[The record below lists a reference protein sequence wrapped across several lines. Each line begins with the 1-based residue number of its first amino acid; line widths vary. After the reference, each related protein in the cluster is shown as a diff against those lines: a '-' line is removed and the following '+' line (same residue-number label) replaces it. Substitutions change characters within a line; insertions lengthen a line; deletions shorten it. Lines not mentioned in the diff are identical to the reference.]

1 MLNIALRSYAIAT
14 PDLRSRYMN
23 TPLSY
28 EGANCETLFLNICP
42 TPSVAYELTNRLFSL
57 SLYISLS
64 ILAIVMVVSPRLTK
78 AQLALLEMFSF
89 EMSEAEVLAMRQTLM
104 QHFRTRLEEE
114 VQKAIQQKG
123 LTTAQLEE
131 QMNFENRTQRL
142 DQIRAVQ

>member
-1 MLNIALRSYAIAT
+1 
-14 PDLRSRYMN
+14 
-23 TPLSY
+23 
-28 EGANCETLFLNICP
+28 
-42 TPSVAYELTNRLFSL
+42 
-57 SLYISLS
+57 
-64 ILAIVMVVSPRLTK
+64 MVVSPRLTN

-114 VQKAIQQKG
+114 AHKVIQQKG

-142 DQIRAVQ
+142 DQIRAAQ